1 MVSRDDATIF
11 DVGAHF
17 GAVSKIY
24 QSLFPSA
31 TLHAFEPSPEAFD
44 LFQRNSDGDQRH
56 HAHRIALSD
65 NNGIA
70 EFSLNH
76 ASATNSLLPTD
87 KNAPENW
94 KSFVETENRVAVPT
108 QTLDSFCKQHHLD
121 RVDILKLDVQG
132 AEGKVLAGA
141 SDLFQRQAIK
151 AVYLEM
157 IVASTYVGQSRPAE
171 ICRPYGPRPHRRRW
185 SSRPSPGERWPSRLV
200 ATAAEDRRRGRMP
213 NAKSIGWAIYSAGF
227 VIWLFG
233 YLSVGHAPAF
243 DWVAA
248 TPWWI
253 SSFVPN
259 LEAELGIALMFAS
272 MVPIYW

>member
-1 MVSRDDATIF
+1 MKQLLHKTARSLGFDVVHWQPPAEQPTHPVTFDVQRKMVSRDDATIF

-44 LFQRNSDGDQRH
+44 LLQRNSDGDQRH

-200 ATAAEDRRRGRMP
+200 ATAAEDRRGVGCQTPR
-213 NAKSIGWAIYSAGF
+213 ASAGRF
-227 VIWLFG
+227 TQLD
-233 YLSVGHAPAF
+233 L
-243 DWVAA
+243 
-248 TPWWI
+248 
-253 SSFVPN
+253 
-259 LEAELGIALMFAS
+259 
-272 MVPIYW
+272 